1 MCLFSLL
8 YQPMNGICTP
18 LNEFRKRTICRIPLF
33 PLLTA
38 TSLSGI
44 SAYLSRH
51 NTWSLVPHLRPPAR
65 HLREPRPGA
74 GQQPPPPPA
83 PGHTPR
89 IWPASE
95 LRSCYIKSQDSSFTI
110 VSNSDGGSRLVL
122 IFQAAGRDCD
132 QETSRPLLLELN
144 VSFTRVIQLQEASQ
158 GGEVS
163 VCSVSRSTTGQQTIG
178 HM

>member
-1 MCLFSLL
+1 M
-8 YQPMNGICTP
+8 YIC
-18 LNEFRKRTICRIPLF
+18 
-33 PLLTA
+33 A
-38 TSLSGI
+38 
-44 SAYLSRH
+44 
-51 NTWSLVPHLRPPAR
+51 HLRPPAR

-89 IWPASE
+89 RWPASE
-95 LRSCYIKSQDSSFTI
+95 LRSCYIKSQDSLFTI

-132 QETSRPLLLELN
+132 QVTSRPLLLELN

-158 GGEVS
+158 GAM
-163 VCSVSRSTTGQQTIG
+163 STTGQQTTG
-178 HM
+178 HMYFLNLPIQLSLS

>member
-1 MCLFSLL
+1 
-8 YQPMNGICTP
+8 MNGICTP

-38 TSLSGI
+38 TPLSGT

-51 NTWSLVPHLRPPAR
+51 NVTWLLVTVPHLRPPAR
-65 HLREPRPGA
+65 HLREPRPGP

-83 PGHTPR
+83 PAHTPR
-89 IWPASE
+89 RWPASE
-95 LRSCYIKSQDSSFTI
+95 HRSCYIKSQDSLFTI

-122 IFQAAGRDCD
+122 IFQAPGRDWD
-132 QETSRPLLLELN
+132 QVTSRPLLLELN

-158 GGEVS
+158 GAM
-163 VCSVSRSTTGQQTIG
+163 STTRQQTTG
-178 HM
+178 HMNCLNLPIQLSFCS